1 MPNDRRIL
9 VAVEDPALRA
19 YARRCIDWC
28 SDGAWRVDEAA
39 DGVRALRVA
48 RERPVDLVICAVV
61 LPRLDGLE
69 LVAELADD
77 ERLASMAVLL
87 LTNEPLEHAERA
99 RLARAGAL
107 EVMENPFNARTLCER
122 VTRLLA

>member
-1 MPNDRRIL
+1 MQNDRRIL

-39 DGVRALRVA
+39 DGARALRRA
-48 RERPVDLVICAVV
+48 RQRPIDLVICAVV

-69 LVAELADD
+69 LVEELADD
-77 ERLASMAVLL
+77 ERLASTPVLL
-87 LTNEPLEHAERA
+87 LTNEPLAPAERA
-99 RLARAGAL
+99 RLARARYL
-107 EVMENPFNARTLCER
+107 EVLENPFNARTLCES